1 MFFSIFDYKYFSMKR
16 IITSIVLLTVLIS
29 CKQEKETP
37 KVIYEDGK
45 SKVETTAKDT
55 TSFKVAD
62 LPILMEGTKY
72 LIHPVGDVRV
82 YDTDSK
88 VYGSSKTNQVSYAI
102 SNYNRFEIT
111 GYFDNLN
118 FQHIDSTNI
127 KPLTYK
133 NIQIQTA
140 TFLDGIAAKTK
151 KQIMVYTLVDSDTN
165 KDGKINQNDIRSL
178 YLSSASGENFTKL
191 SENLLEL
198 IDWNIIEAQNRLYFR
213 CIEDINKNGAFDKN
227 DKVHYHFVNLLADEW
242 KVEMYIPN

>member
-1 MFFSIFDYKYFSMKR
+1 MNR
-16 IITSIVLLTVLIS
+16 IITFIFLLFAFIS

-37 KVIYEDGK
+37 KVIYDESK
-45 SKVETTAKDT
+45 SQVENKVKDT
-55 TSFKVAD
+55 ASFKVAD

-72 LIHPVGDVRV
+72 LIHPVGDIRV

-118 FQHIDSTNI
+118 FQHIDSTTI
-127 KPLTYK
+127 KPLTNQK
-133 NIQIQTA
+133 IQIQTA
-140 TFLDGIAAKTK
+140 TFLEGIAAKTK
-151 KQIMVYTLVDSDTN
+151 KQIIAYTLVDADTN
-165 KDGKINQNDIRSL
+165 KDGKINQNDIKSL
-178 YLSSASGENFTKL
+178 YLSTASGEKFTKL
-191 SENLLEL
+191 SEEFQEL

-227 DKVHYHFVNLLADEW
+227 DKVHYHYVNLLDTDW
-242 KVEMYIPN
+242 KVEVYSPN

>member
-1 MFFSIFDYKYFSMKR
+1 MNR
-16 IITSIVLLTVLIS
+16 IITFIFLLFAFIS

-37 KVIYEDGK
+37 KVIYDESK
-45 SKVETTAKDT
+45 SQVENKVKDT
-55 TSFKVAD
+55 ASFKVAD

-72 LIHPVGDVRV
+72 LIHPVGDIRV

-118 FQHIDSTNI
+118 FQHIDSTTI
-127 KPLTYK
+127 KPLTNQK
-133 NIQIQTA
+133 IQIQTA
-140 TFLDGIAAKTK
+140 TFLEGIAAKTK
-151 KQIMVYTLVDSDTN
+151 KQIIAYTLVDADTN
-165 KDGKINQNDIRSL
+165 KDGKINQNDIKSL
-178 YLSSASGENFTKL
+178 YLSTASGEKFTKL
-191 SENLLEL
+191 SEEFQEL

-227 DKVHYHFVNLLADEW
+227 DKVHYHYVNLLDTDW
-242 KVEMYIPN
+242 KVEVYSPK